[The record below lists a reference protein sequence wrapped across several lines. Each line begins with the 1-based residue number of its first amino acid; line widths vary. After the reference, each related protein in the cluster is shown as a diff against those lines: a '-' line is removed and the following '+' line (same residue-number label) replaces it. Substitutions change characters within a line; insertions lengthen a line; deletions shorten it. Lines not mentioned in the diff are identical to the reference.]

1 MIGKVLQLIRLPLIL
16 IVILVI
22 IRFILGARG
31 VQYSA
36 RTNAATSV
44 LMLTI
49 WCSIIFGALSAKVN
63 GLGWVGTIL
72 VGVFLGFFM
81 ESLVLIATVISYM
94 ANLNTYFNNCDNLNV
109 DPCMAVPMSKAL
121 ATRAQGL
128 IGGPVTGMVMALV
141 GRLFSKLIPL

>member
-72 VGVFLGFFM
+72 VGVFLGFFT
-81 ESLVLIATVISYM
+81 ESLVLIATLISYV
-94 ANLNTYFNNCDNLNV
+94 AHVDTYFNNWDSLNV
-109 DPCMAVPMSKAL
+109 KEGTVVPM
-121 ATRAQGL
+121 AQ
-128 IGGPVTGMVMALV
+128 ALV
-141 GRLFSKLIPL
+141 